1 MHLSR
6 LILASAS
13 PRRRELLQAVHLPFE
28 IFVADVDESTVL
40 PAGEAV
46 VELSRRKGL
55 AAAPIYPDAYILSA
69 DTLVE
74 QDGLSLGKPRSR
86 EDALSMLR
94 LLSGRTHRVYTGM
107 TVINPSGRIFTGVEC
122 AEVTFCTV
130 PEEEL
135 VSYVESGEPF
145 DKAGGYAIQGRAGLW
160 VSGIR
165 GTPSCVIGLSLFL
178 LRELLAK
185 SGYPLTDALKNNIEG

>member
-1 MHLSR
+1 LSR

-13 PRRRELLQAVHLPFE
+13 PRRRELLQAVRLPFE
-28 IFVADVDESTVL
+28 VYAADVDETTAL
-40 PAGEAV
+40 PACEAV

-55 AAAPIYPDAYILSA
+55 AVEPLYPDAYILSA

-74 QDGLSLGKPRSR
+74 QDGLSLGKPHGR

-94 LLSGRTHRVYTGM
+94 MLSGRTHRVYTGM
-107 TVINPSGRIFTGVEC
+107 TVISPGGGIFSGAEC
-122 AEVTFCTV
+122 AEVAFCSV
-130 PEEEL
+130 PEAEMI
-135 VSYVESGEPF
+135 SYVESGEPF

-178 LRELLAK
+178 LRELLTKA
-185 SGYPLTDALKNNIEG
+185 GYPLTDALKNNTEG